1 VEDRD
6 YTLEADIVCF
16 LLSESQRPF
25 IFLTWSWKR
34 LLCNTDLSKRKTPKN
49 W

>member
-1 VEDRD
+1 VGLFSKKGKTGSLGPETPDTVEDRD

-25 IFLTWSWKR
+25 IFLT
-34 LLCNTDLSKRKTPKN
+34 
-49 W
+49 